1 MRESISPNSSGGSWI
16 AARHS
21 KPSLM
26 SWGWGREVGRNGETV
41 RLETN
46 AAEVAQIVTCVTTSE
61 LNAYPRHLAEVHAA
75 PSTAEVAEAVGHQRP
90 TAQIQEYATHL
101 AEVHAA
107 PSTAWPALVKAMLAG
122 KWTVRQ
128 TQQAVAD
135 ELGMG
140 RGDISNY
147 AALKKIAIEA
157 WNVVATTS
165 RNPVAKGGK
174 DGVAT
179 IATDVAFTE
188 GGLRVILPLTAR
200 QQLDLVSRLA
210 SGGGFSKKQFKA
222 TGRSTQSTK

>member
-75 PSTAEVAEAVGHQRP
+75 PSTA
-90 TAQIQEYATHL
+90 
-101 AEVHAA
+101 
-107 PSTAWPALVKAMLAG
+107 WPALVKAMLAG

-157 WNVVATTS
+157 WNVVATKT
-165 RNPVAKGGK
+165 RNAVAKDGE

-179 IATDVAFTE
+179 IATSVAFTE